1 VTAPFAT
8 KADKLTHSCRQKSSA
23 GHFTKDENQDGF
35 CYLFILGLLG
45 VKKIIF
51 LKLQDSS
58 IMPSELAAYADAG
71 QVLKNFGP
79 VSYQ

>member
-51 LKLQDSS
+51 
-58 IMPSELAAYADAG
+58 
-71 QVLKNFGP
+71 F
-79 VSYQ
+79 

>member
-1 VTAPFAT
+1 MAT
-8 KADKLTHSCRQKSSA
+8 S
-23 GHFTKDENQDGF
+23 
-35 CYLFILGLLG
+35 
-45 VKKIIF
+45 KIYYI
-51 LKLQDSS
+51 KLQDSS

>member
-1 VTAPFAT
+1 MTT
-8 KADKLTHSCRQKSSA
+8 S
-23 GHFTKDENQDGF
+23 
-35 CYLFILGLLG
+35 
-45 VKKIIF
+45 KIYNI
-51 LKLQDSS
+51 KLQDSS